1 VSLVFFLL
9 YFLVSILSTEC
20 RIINHI
26 LLFLFI
32 FFWRAVCW
40 LSFLIF
46 LLYFRFANHPST
58 MTSTIFDVDSIN
70 VNENTSSTIE
80 SGFDEIVKGSNY
92 MNGAA
97 TGMSIST
104 STRTRTFSSRSHYQ
118 RPENKEAV
126 SVFCLLCEKDIYYS
140 ETRRTRMLEIWNQ

>member
-1 VSLVFFLL
+1 
-9 YFLVSILSTEC
+9 
-20 RIINHI
+20 
-26 LLFLFI
+26 
-32 FFWRAVCW
+32 
-40 LSFLIF
+40 
-46 LLYFRFANHPST
+46 

-118 RPENKEAV
+118 RPENKAAV